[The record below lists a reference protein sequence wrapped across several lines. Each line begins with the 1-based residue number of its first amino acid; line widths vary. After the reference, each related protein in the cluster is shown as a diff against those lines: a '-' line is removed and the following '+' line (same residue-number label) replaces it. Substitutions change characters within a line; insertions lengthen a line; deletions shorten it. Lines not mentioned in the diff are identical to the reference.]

1 MIENRRAKWRWAV
14 WLGMLI
20 LLLVALLLWQRT
32 PKFEEV
38 IVEDE
43 SPEAVKILFIGN
55 SLTFLEHVPAQFV
68 DIARAQNADLKLVV
82 KQVAYPDYTLRDH
95 WNRKRAVKAIE
106 AEHWDYV
113 VLQGHSKEPIQNPK
127 VFRQYVKL
135 FDEEIQE
142 AHAKTVLYTT
152 WTDFDRLDLHERIQ
166 KVFEGLSGNTNITLA
181 PVGESM
187 YLCQKK
193 YPDIALLKED
203 KHHATEIGAYLV
215 AATLYITI
223 FRESIKV
230 NTGKLYLADKVIAD
244 SYQEKLNK
252 IALEACRL
260 HHLDLKTTSE
270 PTTTPESEEAQRKN
284 SANVQKET
292 ADPDLK

>member
-1 MIENRRAKWRWAV
+1 MIENRREKWRWAV
-14 WLGMLI
+14 WLGMII

-38 IVEDE
+38 IIEDE

-68 DIARAQNADLKLVV
+68 DIARAQNANLKLVV

-142 AHAKTVLYTT
+142 AHARTILYTT
-152 WTDFDRLDLHERIQ
+152 WTDFDRLDLHDQIQ
-166 KVFEGLSGNTNITLA
+166 KVFDGLSNNTNITLA

-187 YLCQKK
+187 YLCLKR

-203 KHHATEIGAYLV
+203 KHHATENGAYLV

-223 FRESIKV
+223 FKKPIS
-230 NTGKLYLADKVIAD
+230 LAPKEMPYSGLVPSQGQGILEKPDEIA
-244 SYQEKLNK
+244 Q
-252 IALEACRL
+252 EACNI
-260 HHLDLKTTSE
+260 H
-270 PTTTPESEEAQRKN
+270 QN
-284 SANVQKET
+284 
-292 ADPDLK
+292 

>member
-1 MIENRRAKWRWAV
+1 MIEKRREKWRWAV

-20 LLLVALLLWQRT
+20 LILVALVLWQRT

-68 DIARAQNADLKLVV
+68 DIARAQNADQKLVV

-106 AEHWDYV
+106 AEDWDYV
-113 VLQGHSKEPIQNPK
+113 VLQGHSKEPIKQPK
-127 VFRQYVKL
+127 VLRQYVKL

-142 AHAKTVLYTT
+142 AHAKTILYTT
-152 WTDFDRLDLHERIQ
+152 WTDFDRQDLHDQIL
-166 KVFEGLSGNTNITLA
+166 KVFDGLSKNTNITMA

-187 YLCQKK
+187 YLCLKK
-193 YPDIALLKED
+193 YPDITLLQPD
-203 KHHATEIGAYLV
+203 KHHATDNGAYLV
-215 AATLYITI
+215 AATLYMTI
-223 FRESIKV
+223 FRNSIKV
-230 NTGKLYLADKVIAD
+230 DTSNLPLA
-244 SYQEKLNK
+244 NK
-252 IALEACRL
+252 TIDPSIQKRLDEIALAACQL
-260 HHLDLKTTSE
+260 HHLNIKTASE
-270 PTTTPESEEAQRKN
+270 
-284 SANVQKET
+284 
-292 ADPDLK
+292 